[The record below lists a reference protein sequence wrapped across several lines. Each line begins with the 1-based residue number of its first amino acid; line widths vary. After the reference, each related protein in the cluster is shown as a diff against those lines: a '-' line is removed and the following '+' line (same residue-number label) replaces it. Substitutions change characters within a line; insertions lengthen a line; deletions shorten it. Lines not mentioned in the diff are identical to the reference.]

1 MTAVAFHFNVP
12 DKLGYTCRLLRKVY
26 RSGKRAVVVGEPA
39 QLDQLNR
46 RLWEFDPQEF
56 IPHVRLK
63 AQAAPE
69 RMLATP
75 LWLADRAQA
84 APRCEV
90 LVNLGEQLPDGR
102 EAFARLI
109 EIVSTDEADRQ
120 SARSR
125 WKQYAAQGWP
135 IEKFEVP
142 A

>member
-69 RMLATP
+69 RLLATP
-75 LWLADRAQA
+75 LWLADQARA
-84 APRCEV
+84 APDCEV
-90 LVNLGEQLPDGR
+90 LVNLGDQAPDGG

-109 EIVSTDEADRQ
+109 EIVSMDEADRQ

-125 WKQYAAQGWP
+125 WKQYAAQGWS